1 MHQRLLGD
9 GLVVDAPVDSW
20 SVGFGG
26 GRVAVVEVVRLAGRQ
41 VLAALVLERLHRI
54 GVIGTA
60 AAAAAEQEY
69 HDCRGRQ
76 NGKGGDEEP
85 RVAEPEPKHSWTPIS
100 AGAPPPARALYPL
113 TYPR

>member
-1 MHQRLLGD
+1 MHERLPGD
-9 GLVVDAPVDSW
+9 GLVVDARVDSW
-20 SVGFGG
+20 PVGSGS

-54 GVIGTA
+54 GVIGPA
-60 AAAAAEQEY
+60 VDAAAEQEY

-100 AGAPPPARALYPL
+100 AGALPPAPALCP
-113 TYPR
+113 